1 MKLLPSLALCALL
14 IPAAAAFAASAKSY
28 QVTGKVLEINDSFV
42 AVEKGKERWE
52 INRSAEAKLPDGL
65 KVGDKVTI
73 YYTMTAAS
81 VEAKAEKAEPKK
93 K

>member
-1 MKLLPSLALCALL
+1 MKLFKALALCTLL
-14 IPAAAAFAASAKSY
+14 VPAAAFAAGAKSY

-65 KVGDKVTI
+65 KAGDKVTV

-81 VEAKAEKAEPKK
+81 IEVKAEKSDAKK

>member
-1 MKLLPSLALCALL
+1 MKLLKTLALCAFLV
-14 IPAAAAFAASAKSY
+14 PAAAFAAGAKSY
-28 QVTGKVLEINDSFV
+28 QVTGKALGITDAFV

-52 INRSAEAKLPDGL
+52 INRSADAKLPEGL

-73 YYTMTAAS
+73 YYTMTATS
-81 VEAKAEKAEPKK
+81 LEAKAEKPEAKK